1 MNRNILPVEN
11 FTVYAPVAQKSAFTP
26 VSQKPLA
33 LVNQTA
39 LFEPSPIHKFL
50 YYTALAQAQQHQEF
64 CASAVRKVFSPTR
77 VTPTQILKMQATP
90 EL

>member
-1 MNRNILPVEN
+1 MNRNILPVDN
-11 FTVYAPVAQKSAFTP
+11 FTVYAHVAQKSAFTP

-50 YYTALAQAQQHQEF
+50 YYTALA
-64 CASAVRKVFSPTR
+64 
-77 VTPTQILKMQATP
+77 
-90 EL
+90 